1 MELREKQVNKQE
13 EKSDLRKMWSGN
25 HLADKAGK
33 ALQVS
38 PAPLLRK

>member
-1 MELREKQVNKQE
+1 MEAKQVNKE
-13 EKSDLRKMWSGN
+13 DKKSDSRKMWSGN